1 MPGLTGNS
9 KESYVINTANTAIS
23 HGYNAVVVNHRGG
36 YPGLKITSPKLYWAA
51 SSWDYKE
58 AVDHIK
64 AKHPDLHIYGVGFS
78 LGANILAKYLGEESD
93 ESVVEAA
100 VWISSPLDMEK
111 ASQHLENT
119 FKGMFSKF
127 LAGKKI
133 VIYFREYQKKN
144 FRASR

>member
-1 MPGLTGNS
+1 MIELL
-9 KESYVINTANTAIS
+9 
-23 HGYNAVVVNHRGG
+23 YNAVVVNHRGG

-119 FKGMFSKF
+119 
-127 LAGKKI
+127 LRIQA
-133 VIYFREYQKKN
+133 N
-144 FRASR
+144 